1 MRNWICETG
10 TQCSWT
16 WSPVLKMPVSVMDVV
31 NMAVVRDLLPSRRH
45 RYAVSRAR
53 VNLRLGVALSVVD
66 VVYVVAVDN
75 GLVPVAWQVLMVAG
89 FAVLCRWHFHS
100 LGARAY
106 RSAVIDLLR
115 Y

>member
-1 MRNWICETG
+1 MLVDVV
-10 TQCSWT
+10 S
-16 WSPVLKMPVSVMDVV
+16 VLKMPVSVMDVV
-31 NMAVVRDLLPSRRH
+31 NMAVVRDLL
-45 RYAVSRAR
+45 AVVVIGMWCPVPG
-53 VNLRLGVALSVVD
+53 VNLRLRVALSVVD

>member
-1 MRNWICETG
+1 MLVDVV
-10 TQCSWT
+10 S
-16 WSPVLKMPVSVMDVV
+16 VLKMPVSVMDVV
-31 NMAVVRDLLPSRRH
+31 NMAVVRDLL
-45 RYAVSRAR
+45 AVVVIGMRCPVPG
-53 VNLRLGVALSVVD
+53 VNLRLRVALSVVD